1 MARSAFDEAA
11 DELYALSPREFI
23 GARDS
28 RAQEAKASGDAE
40 TAQQIKALRKPTV
53 AAWLANQLVREHR
66 DEVSPL
72 LELGA
77 ALREAT
83 ATLSG
88 PELRQLSRQRN
99 EVVQAL
105 VRQARQLARSAGQ
118 QVSEDNAR
126 SLQDTLSAALAD
138 EDAGRTLLEGRLTEP
153 LQHTGFGSASGSPPA
168 PAPAPARP
176 KEAKPTGGKAA
187 TLTPAQQRQ
196 AERREQLEREHAEA
210 WAAAR
215 AAADARTVADE
226 AADAAEK
233 DAAGSRAVATRARAD
248 LEAAENALEEAE
260 ATLTEAAATRD
271 AARADAEQATRRVS
285 ALQKQLDSLPSRRRR

>member
-1 MARSAFDEAA
+1 MPATIDDVA
-11 DELYALSPREFI
+11 DELYALPPREFI
-23 GARDS
+23 GVRDAR
-28 RAQEAKASGDAE
+28 AKEAKASGDAE
-40 TAQQIKALRKPTV
+40 AAQQIKALRKPTV

-118 QVSEDNAR
+118 PVSEDNAR

-153 LQHTGFGSASGSPPA
+153 LQHTGFGSASGSA

-176 KEAKPTGGKAA
+176 KEAKPSGGKAA

-248 LEAAENALEEAE
+248 LEAAEKALEEAE

-271 AARADAEQATRRVS
+271 AARAEAEQATRRVS